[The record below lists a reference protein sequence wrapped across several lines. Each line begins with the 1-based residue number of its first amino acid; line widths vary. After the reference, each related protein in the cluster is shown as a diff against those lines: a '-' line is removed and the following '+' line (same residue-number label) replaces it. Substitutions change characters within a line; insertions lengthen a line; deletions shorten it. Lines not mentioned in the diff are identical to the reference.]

1 MASPRM
7 RWMFFLLLLL
17 GLHLLEEIRERRHGR
32 ATAHSVGAI
41 LARELPDGFLGG
53 GGDMAGPRGRDLLE
67 ALQLLGE
74 SRVGRAHVD
83 GAGADAEGFVEVLA
97 EGLADGLGALLL
109 QRLEALELL
118 LERAVGGAHVDR
130 GRPAL
135 ARQVGDGLLRD
146 VGDVDRARLGDLLL
160 LPHHLI
166 ESGEGGASVG
176 GTHADRAWRR

>member
-1 MASPRM
+1 ML
-7 RWMFFLLLLL
+7 FLALLL

-32 ATAHSVGAI
+32 ATTHSIGAL
-41 LARELPDGFLGG
+41 LARKLPDGFLGG
-53 GGDMAGPRGRDLLE
+53 GGDMGGPRARDLLE
-67 ALQLLGE
+67 AFQFLGQR
-74 SRVGRAHVD
+74 RVGRAHVD

-109 QRLEALELL
+109 QRLEALELF
-118 LERAVGGAHVDR
+118 LERAVGRTHVDR

-146 VGDVDRARLGDLLL
+146 VGDVERARLGDLLL

-176 GTHADRAWRR
+176 GAHADAHRRR